1 MPQGRPQDYTLPERD
16 TQTRIQEIIAGLSQ
30 PEPQQGFWMRLL
42 QAVPQ
47 ALAVGVSQDPAAAA
61 AQQIGIKFQQVQIEK
76 QRRQRLKELGATL
89 EIEDLLERSR
99 EGRREAAEGR
109 KFERETIQKEK
120 EFKAASGEQRKQ
132 LVLQNRFQN
141 SRDQFQANE
150 TRLRDMRQNQASKD
164 LTQLQANATR
174 ENQFFAEV
182 AKNSMEAIMSGE
194 MDASTAVDLYSR
206 LANKELPTKDDI
218 TKMNKAIKS
227 QQDKIQKMALQRI
240 GAEAQARMAASG
252 KSPMQAAQE
261 FAYEF
266 SQKTPMIW
274 ITDVDG
280 QQKLIKREVDALTQQ
295 PALISGQKFVRE
307 ATPLEIQQYALQN
320 FSQMQGFAQN
330 AGSNIPNS
338 QNKLGH
344 AEGLVREAAKVKP
357 FEQVKSDFLKPE
369 IYERL
374 QLTKGEADT
383 IIQRVEAETKGQP
396 PPLPSSLDESESE
409 LKEIEEEIRL
419 LTPSTPG
426 RAVAVPR
433 NLSQEDRDRLKSLR
447 EREVSI
453 KERKQKQ
460 ATVKFI
466 EDRLNAAKAQLQ
478 SARTQARRERLE
490 SEIRDLESRLDV
502 AQKSA
507 NK

>member
-1 MPQGRPQDYTLPERD
+1 MAEEQD
-16 TQTRIQEIIAGLSQ
+16 RIKQILAGISQ

-47 ALAVGVSQDPAAAA
+47 ALAVGVSQDPGAAL
-61 AQQIGIKFQQVQIEK
+61 QDVIKTKFQQVQIEK

-99 EGRREAAEGR
+99 ESRREAAEGR
-109 KFERETIQKEK
+109 RFERETTQREK
-120 EFKAASGEQRKQ
+120 EFKAASKEQRSQ
-132 LVLQNRFQN
+132 LILNNRFQK

-150 TRLRDMRQNQASKD
+150 TRLRDIRQNQASKD

-194 MDASTAVDLYSR
+194 MDAGTAVDLYSR
-206 LANKELPTKDDI
+206 LANKELPTKEDI

-227 QQDKIQKMALQRI
+227 QQDKIQRMALQRI
-240 GAEAQARMAASG
+240 GAEAQARLSASG

-261 FAYEF
+261 FAFEF

-280 QQKLIKREVDALTQQ
+280 QQKLVKRDVDPLTQQ

-307 ATPLEIQQYALQN
+307 ATPLEVQQYALQT
-320 FSQMQGFAQN
+320 FSQMQGFTQQS
-330 AGSNIPNS
+330 GMNIPNS

-344 AEGLVREAAKVKP
+344 AEGLVREAAKTRP
-357 FEQVKSDFLKPE
+357 FEQVKTDFLKPE
-369 IYERL
+369 IYQKL

-383 IIQRVEAETKGQP
+383 IIQRVQSEMKVEPTVTPEEGLRTK
-396 PPLPSSLDESESE
+396 LSDIDEE
-409 LKEIEEEIRL
+409 LKFAGSKRRPELQKQREEIRKQL
-419 LTPSTPG
+419 EPFAAEEKKREDVRKLEKIVIGLRNQISEALTAPMG
-426 RAVAVPR
+426 GGKRVKALQDKLDDA
-433 NLSQEDRDRLKSLR
+433 LDRLEFAKS
-447 EREVSI
+447 
-453 KERKQKQ
+453 
-460 ATVKFI
+460 
-466 EDRLNAAKAQLQ
+466 QL
-478 SARTQARRERLE
+478 
-490 SEIRDLESRLDV
+490 
-502 AQKSA
+502 K
-507 NK
+507 K

>member
-1 MPQGRPQDYTLPERD
+1 MAEEQN
-16 TQTRIQEIIAGLSQ
+16 RIKEILAGMSQ

-47 ALAVGVSQDPAAAA
+47 ALAVGVSQDPGAALG
-61 AQQIGIKFQQVQIEK
+61 QQIATQFQQVQIEK

-99 EGRREAAEGR
+99 EGRREAAESKR
-109 KFERETIQKEK
+109 FDRETAQREK

-132 LVLQNRFQN
+132 LVLQNRFQK

-150 TRLRDMRQNQASKD
+150 TRLRDMKQNQASKD

-194 MDASTAVDLYSR
+194 MDAGTAVDLYSR
-206 LANKELPTKDDI
+206 LANKELPTKQDI
-218 TKMNKAIKS
+218 TNMNKAIKS
-227 QQDKIQKMALQRI
+227 QQNKIQKMALQRI
-240 GAEAQARMAASG
+240 GAEAQARLTASG

-261 FAYEF
+261 FAFEF

-307 ATPLEIQQYALQN
+307 ATPMEIQQFALQN

-330 AGSNIPNS
+330 AGSNIPAS

-344 AEGLVREAAKVKP
+344 AEGLVREAAKLKP
-357 FEQVKSDFLKPE
+357 FEQVKTDFLKPE

-383 IIQRVEAETKGQP
+383 IIQRVQGEMGVEPTATPEEGLRTK
-396 PPLPSSLDESESE
+396 LSD
-409 LKEIEEEIRL
+409 IEEELKFAGSKRRPELQKQKEQIRKEL
-419 LTPSTPG
+419 EPFAAEQKKREDVKKLEKIVIGLRNQISESLTAPAGGEKRIKTLQDKLDD
-426 RAVAVPR
+426 A
-433 NLSQEDRDRLKSLR
+433 LDRLEFAKSQL
-447 EREVSI
+447 
-453 KERKQKQ
+453 KQ
-460 ATVKFI
+460 
-466 EDRLNAAKAQLQ
+466 
-478 SARTQARRERLE
+478 
-490 SEIRDLESRLDV
+490 
-502 AQKSA
+502 
-507 NK
+507 